1 MKGFG
6 TDVTA
11 LGSAAGLFPDLVD
24 RAVAVHRDLSD
35 ALADAG
41 DCWGDDAV
49 GESFASGHHEPAT
62 AALNAFAALGGRLT
76 DTGGAFGDSATGY
89 GSAEDSA
96 VWTAVGATRDLR
108 TDG

>member
-1 MKGFG
+1 MRGFE
-6 TDVTA
+6 TDVPA
-11 LGSAAGLFPDLVD
+11 LGSAAGLFPGLAD

-49 GESFASGHHEPAT
+49 GESFASGHREPAT
-62 AALNAFAALGGRLT
+62 AALNAFAVFGGRLT

-89 GSAEDSA
+89 DSAEDA
-96 VWTAVGATRDLR
+96 AVGTARDLR